1 MAEFVAVAQ
10 TLTAG
15 QDVTFQGESRC
26 CNVRHHNNSPLFT
39 LKGNRKCDCTAKYKV
54 CVHIV
59 FTAVA
64 AAPVQYVLTED
75 GIVLP
80 ETLMAA
86 VPAAVGE
93 TWSMSTVKEIPVDC
107 ECARVTLRAVTAAA
121 PLTYATMDFQ
131 RIS

>member
-1 MAEFVAVAQ
+1 MAEFIATAQ

-15 QDVTFQGESRC
+15 QDVSFGGESRC
-26 CNVRHHNNSPLFT
+26 CNVRHRDNSPLFT
-39 LKGNRKCDCTAKYKV
+39 LKGGKCDNPAKYRV
-54 CVHIV
+54 WVHIV

-93 TWSMSTVKEIPVDC
+93 THSIDTVKEIPVDC
-107 ECARVTLRAVTAAA
+107 DCAKVTLRAVTAAA
-121 PLTYATMDFQ
+121 PLSYAIMDIS
-131 RIS
+131 RIN

>member
-1 MAEFVAVAQ
+1 MAEYIAVTQ

-15 QDVTFQGESRC
+15 QDVTFGGESKC
-26 CNVRHHNNSPLFT
+26 CNVRHHDNSPLFT
-39 LKGNRKCDCTAKYKV
+39 LKGGKCDNPAKYRV
-54 CVHIV
+54 WVHIV

-80 ETLMAA
+80 ETLMSI

-93 TWSMSTVKEIPVDC
+93 TWSMDTVKEIPVDC
-107 ECARVTLRAVTAAA
+107 DCARVTLRAVTAAA
-121 PLTYATMDFQ
+121 PLTYATMDFS
-131 RIS
+131 RIN

>member
-1 MAEFVAVAQ
+1 MAEYIAAAQ

-15 QDVTFQGESRC
+15 QDVNFQGESHC
-26 CNVRHHNNSPLFT
+26 CNVRHRDNSPLFT
-39 LKGNRKCDCTAKYKV
+39 LKGGKCDHPAKYRV
-54 CVHIV
+54 GVHIV

-93 TWSMSTVKEIPVDC
+93 TWSIDTVKEIPVDC
-107 ECARVTLRAVTAAA
+107 DCARVTLRAVTAAA
-121 PLTYATMDFQ
+121 PLSYATMD
-131 RIS
+131 ISRLN